1 MKKMI
6 TIIGG
11 SEASST
17 EFEFAYQLGN
27 LLAETDYGIVCGG
40 RSGVMEAACKGS
52 SEAGGFSIGILPG
65 ENKLDANPYIS
76 LAIPTGMGT
85 SRNRIVI
92 LSGEVV
98 CAIGGSYGTLSEIA
112 FALQSGKSVCCFGN
126 WNSIP
131 GVHLV
136 STPLEAM
143 GFILEKME
151 DLDA

>member
-1 MKKMI
+1 MRKMI
-6 TIIGG
+6 TVIGG
-11 SEASST
+11 AVASST

-27 LLAETDYGIVCGG
+27 LLAETGYGIVCGG
-40 RSGVMEAACKGS
+40 GSGIMEAVCKGS
-52 SEAGGFSIGILPG
+52 SEASGFSIGILPG
-65 ENKLDANPYIS
+65 EDKFKANSYLS
-76 LAIPTGMGT
+76 VAVSTGMGT
-85 SRNRIVI
+85 SRNRIVV

-98 CAIGGSYGTLSEIA
+98 CAVGGSYGTLSEIA
-112 FALQSGKSVCCFGN
+112 FALQSGKPVCCFGT

-151 DLDA
+151 ELDA

>member
-1 MKKMI
+1 MI
-6 TIIGG
+6 TIIVGA
-11 SEASST
+11 EASST

-27 LLAETDYGIVCGG
+27 LLAEAEYGIVCGG

-52 SEAGGFSIGILPG
+52 SEADGFSIGILPG

-98 CAIGGSYGTLSEIA
+98 CAIGGFYGTLSEIA
-112 FALQSGKSVCCFGN
+112 FALQSGKSVCCFGS